1 MANQW
6 FETVAIAQQRAKKR
20 LPASSYG
27 AIVAGAEAGVTMRDN
42 VVLLRRIYAFS
53 TCDVLCGV
61 YHRALRVWIRIEV
74 TKDPVL
80 RITRTTWPAR

>member
-27 AIVAGAEAGVTMRDN
+27 AIVAGAEAGAARQGEREADREERCRQERGGRG
-42 VVLLRRIYAFS
+42 VVAVHGAASHRG
-53 TCDVLCGV
+53 DGV
-61 YHRALRVWIRIEV
+61 EYYPKWGY
-74 TKDPVL
+74 
-80 RITRTTWPAR
+80 

>member
-27 AIVAGAEAGVTMRDN
+27 AIVAGAEAVNTGAAPV
-42 VVLLRRIYAFS
+42 
-53 TCDVLCGV
+53 
-61 YHRALRVWIRIEV
+61 EV
-74 TKDPVL
+74 TVC
-80 RITRTTWPAR
+80 TN